1 MGGVVSAAL
10 ASFQT
15 NGNNMQNQPFNRAN
29 AKPLSFQIRNDAHG
43 VELLILDPI
52 GDTFGDSTASDVAA
66 LLKKHRGKPVHVRIN
81 SPGGFA
87 FEGIAIH
94 NILLSHAGKV
104 TVTIEGVAASAAAI
118 VAMAGDTI
126 RIFENA
132 TLMIH
137 RGWQMSIGNIE
148 DHAETIN
155 ILRRLDDQLATTI
168 ATRRGISKSRI
179 VKLMIGESDGTWFSA
194 AEAKAAGLVDE
205 ITPLGKAKKRKPG
218 DREQE
223 ARARRLR
230 MMELDGHKWES
241 ENAGRRG
248 GPDAVARERRLA
260 EIAGHAREFATS

>member
-1 MGGVVSAAL
+1 MR
-10 ASFQT
+10 
-15 NGNNMQNQPFNRAN
+15 NQPYNRAN

-52 GDTFGDSTASDVAA
+52 GDPHGESTATDVAA
-66 LLKKHRGKPVHVRIN
+66 FLKKHRGKPVHVRIN

-94 NILLSHAGKV
+94 NALISHRGKV

-137 RGWQMSIGNIE
+137 RGWQMSIGNID
-148 DHAETIN
+148 DHGETIN

-168 ATRRGISKSRI
+168 ATRRGIPKATV
-179 VKLMIGESDGTWFSA
+179 VKLMRGKDGGDGTWFSA
-194 AEAKAAGLVDE
+194 AEALSAKLVDE
-205 ITPLGKAKKRKPG
+205 IIPLGKAKKRKPG
-218 DREQE
+218 DHEQQ

-230 MMELDGHKWES
+230 MMEIDGHNWES
-241 ENAGRRG
+241 ENAMRRG

-260 EIAGHAREFATS
+260 EIAGHAAEFATS